1 MKESDVD
8 MDSTQDL
15 LDSTLPDLPDT
26 PDFVDSVIQDSEEDE
41 IFFGNKSTKEKKGT
55 YAKCTRRDTICLTD
69 VDTKKRRSFNVSG
82 RTKAR
87 DALMSTQP
95 ASRAR
100 ESSSR
105 SSLYSQENSIM
116 EEEDEDDCVFA
127 VPYIQVE
134 EVTSTVFDE
143 CEEIEFGVGGGKDD
157 QDEVVAQKEEINL
170 SLNIT
175 GRKYRNK
182 KYRNNLE
189 SIVSLPSATKVK
201 ELVEGDISLEGE
213 RRSHMDYGLELRDE
227 VYNEERS
234 DDMKESQTRLHSD
247 QSRSSYSSED
257 SSAPS
262 ESVSVGDEVR
272 TEVES
277 GGVGACPGL
286 EESLVSDCY
295 SADISYGSDMVG
307 DESSGNGEVFDEP
320 TADEMNEVS
329 EDQVDIC
336 KEMSE
341 LSSIGFVSSIEVSG
355 IEPLNQT
362 DVYEDVPHDDIAPV
376 QSTFN
381 DETATSDI
389 SYANSTANSGVVTFK
404 NDSSVSG
411 VYDSFS
417 DDTQDEFLHDTEVQE
432 NTDGGVSVIESTTN
446 ESLSD
451 EEDKFAGVKRNIFE
465 GESDME
471 SFVLGSVASELDFVA
486 DAAFA
491 LGSVVSNLDS
501 VSGFVLGSVVS
512 ELGSVVGAG
521 HVVET
526 GSEVSL
532 NDGDDSVFTRNSL
545 EGNSTLNHS
554 FEVPGEDLNDTE
566 TDTVENSSVD
576 GLEVDNLDD
585 GPSVEALHDQ
595 SEEFDENM
603 EVNEIPQILLT
614 RPSLSLPSNISSFEE
629 RSPSPDFLPASPDVS
644 ARSIYH
650 TAPTSQNV
658 TDLSPM
664 FDTTAEEMMLFEMYG
679 ESYDEKVEA
688 LSKEEKLMLKDRLA
702 NRGEEEINLVAEKLH
717 KIMQEKARESSI
729 GSTISPFSLA
739 SSTPSFHIP
748 SEPSPLN
755 HTTPVPVSGS
765 PLPTPVYII
774 PTKLTSPVQC
784 VPEVH
789 EFRVPPPSVRYPTDV
804 TYHLPTS
811 ASLGKMVSITPSP
824 KKQVSTPWMP
834 PSPSP
839 KFSSVQIVSPA
850 RSATSSRP
858 PLSKIPQPVYNT
870 PQRVLQTLN
879 TPQRVTSTTPNSAK
893 KSSRVAD
900 MKAAAY
906 AAVASP
912 VAEYVKSNPAP
923 KLVQNVKAKD
933 AQRDLEST
941 LVEVED
947 KENMENRLSLLP
959 PCPLPPA
966 VYKSG
971 ALSEEQMIDVTGP
984 EYAYIPEA
992 YGTISSSAKVT
1003 KHVARVRVGAPQPGL
1018 KWNESCLVNDESL
1031 NSSPSVA
1038 KYKAPVKS
1046 VLKQTRRDSGL
1057 FDESML
1063 EMSVHETKVVRKM
1076 ARGRGRAKK

>member
-100 ESSSR
+100 GSSSR

-127 VPYIQVE
+127 VPNIQVE

-143 CEEIEFGVGGGKDD
+143 CEEIEFGVGGGMDD
-157 QDEVVAQKEEINL
+157 EEVAQKEEINL

-213 RRSHMDYGLELRDE
+213 RRSHMDHGLELRDD
-227 VYNEERS
+227 VYNEVRS
-234 DDMKESQTRLHSD
+234 EYMKESHTRLHSD

-262 ESVSVGDEVR
+262 ESVSVNVDEVSP
-272 TEVES
+272 EVES
-277 GGVGACPGL
+277 GGVGDCPGL

-295 SADISYGSDMVG
+295 SADMSYGSDMVG
-307 DESSGNGEVFDEP
+307 DEASGNGEVFDEP
-320 TADEMNEVS
+320 TADEMNDVS
-329 EDQVDIC
+329 EDQVDVR

-341 LSSIGFVSSIEVSG
+341 LGSFGCASSIEVSG

-362 DVYEDVPHDDIAPV
+362 DMDEDVPHDDIAPV

-381 DETATSDI
+381 DETGSSDI

-404 NDSSVSG
+404 SDTSVSG

-432 NTDGGVSVIESTTN
+432 YTVNGGESTVN
-446 ESLSD
+446 ESFSD
-451 EEDKFAGVKRNIFE
+451 EEDKLAGVKRNIFE

-486 DAAFA
+486 DAPFA

-512 ELGSVVGAG
+512 ELGSVVGG
-521 HVVET
+521 GNFVET
-526 GSEVSL
+526 GGEVSL

-545 EGNSTLNHS
+545 EGNSTLSHS
-554 FEVPGEDLNDTE
+554 FEVPGDDLDDTE

-576 GLEVDNLDD
+576 GLEADNLDD

-603 EVNEIPQILLT
+603 EANEIPQILLT
-614 RPSLSLPSNISSFEE
+614 RPSLSLPSNISSVEE

-688 LSKEEKLMLKDRLA
+688 LSKEEKLRLKDSLA

-748 SEPSPLN
+748 SEPSPLM
-755 HTTPVPVSGS
+755 HPTPVPLSGS
-765 PLPTPVYII
+765 PLPTPVHTI
-774 PTKLTSPVQC
+774 PSKLTSPVQC

-789 EFRVPPPSVRYPTDV
+789 EFRVPPPSVRYSTDV

-824 KKQVSTPWMP
+824 KKAVSTPWMP

-839 KFSSVQIVSPA
+839 KFSSVQSVSPA
-850 RSATSSRP
+850 RSATSRP

-1076 ARGRGRAKK
+1076 ARGRGWDMK